1 MQVSET
7 YPKNLPTCLFVCLG
21 WRPGPRPRD
30 RFRQRYPLRDLA
42 YAKLPGKLYPGSY
55 GTGVWGGKEGEGGE
69 APTKPPYD
77 MRTYQLRGVPRKGNG
92 REGRGFSSSPL
103 PVLT

>member
-1 MQVSET
+1 M
-7 YPKNLPTCLFVCLG
+7 FVCLG

-55 GTGVWGGKEGEGGE
+55 GTGVRGGKERGGGE

-77 MRTYQLRGVPRKGNG
+77 VAYVPAPRGSP
-92 REGRGFSSSPL
+92 EGGWEGG
-103 PVLT
+103 